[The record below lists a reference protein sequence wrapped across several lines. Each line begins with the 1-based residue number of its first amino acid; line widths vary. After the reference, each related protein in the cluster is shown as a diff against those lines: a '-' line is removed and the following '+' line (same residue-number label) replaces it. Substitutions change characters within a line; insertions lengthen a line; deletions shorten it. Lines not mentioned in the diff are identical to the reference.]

1 MTVGLAGSC
10 NCGGLRFEANG
21 EPVFQ
26 GFCQCLECRKS
37 GSGHS
42 AAITMKRGDVT
53 ISGEFRSY
61 ERTGDSG
68 SIVTG
73 NFCPTCGVLVFNE
86 YPDAGAVISI
96 NAALLD
102 DPKMFHPEIVLYAR
116 SALPWDY
123 IDPELPRSD
132 AAPPARSS

>member
-1 MTVGLAGSC
+1 MMVRLAGSC
-10 NCGGLRFEANG
+10 SCGGLRFEANG

-26 GFCQCLECRKS
+26 GFCQCLECRKA

-42 AAITMKRGDVT
+42 AAITMEKRDVT

-68 SIVTG
+68 STVRS
-73 NFCPTCGVLVFNE
+73 NFCPTCGALVFNE
-86 YPDAGAVISI
+86 YPDASAVISV

-102 DPKMFHPEIVLYAR
+102 DPEMFRPEIVLYAR

-123 IDPELPRSD
+123 INPELPRSD
-132 AAPPARSS
+132 AAPAARSS